1 MGKVLGIVNRKGG
14 VGKTTTA
21 TTLSYLLS
29 KEGCKVAL
37 IDFDGQRH
45 TTKLCGVTAPEQLSV
60 TIYDIL
66 KCIVMNEELP
76 DKESYMIRTETGVQ
90 KGWNSLT
97 LDDISIAI
105 ISLIRAGAV
114 FRFVYCM
121 VRLQGAEEEQ
131 AQYRKRAKNTV
142 LFYIVAESIWQIKD
156 IVMYYYG

>member
-1 MGKVLGIVNRKGG
+1 MK
-14 VGKTTTA
+14 
-21 TTLSYLLS
+21 
-29 KEGCKVAL
+29 
-37 IDFDGQRH
+37 
-45 TTKLCGVTAPEQLSV
+45 
-60 TIYDIL
+60 
-66 KCIVMNEELP
+66 
-76 DKESYMIRTETGVQ
+76 
-90 KGWNSLT
+90 

-131 AQYRKRAKNTV
+131 AQYTV